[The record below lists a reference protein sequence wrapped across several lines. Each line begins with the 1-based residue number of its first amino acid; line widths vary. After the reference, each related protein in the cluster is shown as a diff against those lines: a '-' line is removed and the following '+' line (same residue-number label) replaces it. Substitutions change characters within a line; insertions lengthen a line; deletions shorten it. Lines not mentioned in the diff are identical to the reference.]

1 MKRLKS
7 YMVTNAGEGDCISY
21 MYNEIDDSTGEI
33 ISKNNRGS
41 FYPMDTKGKKLIEN
55 MKKYIQQ
62 NRLNPE
68 N

>member
-7 YMVTNAGEGDCISY
+7 YIVTNAGEGDCISY

-41 FYPMDTKGKKLIEN
+41 FYPVDKKGKKLVAD
-55 MKKYIQQ
+55 MKKYIQTEK
-62 NRLNPE
+62 LDG
-68 N
+68 